1 MHQWL
6 RRTLGHRSAAAVA
19 LTLAVLGPEA
29 SHAQVEK
36 LPAYLQQALAQLGP
50 QYAKDATTAIPATV
64 EAFQSVLKAGP
75 KDGVTVTKDQAYG
88 ADPRQV
94 LDVYRPMGCS
104 GVPVVIFIHGG
115 AYVSSD
121 KDIGEPYGNVATWFA
136 RAGMLGINANY
147 RLAPA
152 AKWPAGAEDVRGMVA
167 WAKANAVHY
176 GGDPNRIFLIGHSSG
191 ATHVSGYVFDKALQP
206 PEGPGVAGAVLISGR
221 YRLVYNPA
229 DPYGRSMQVYFGDD
243 PAQYPN
249 RSSINHIRDGARVP
263 VFVVISEYEQPGLDV
278 FGGELLSALCERDG
292 ACPRFVRLMGHNHL
306 SEVLAFNT
314 PDEYLGRQILDFMA
328 KGR

>member
-1 MHQWL
+1 MRMLKHL
-6 RRTLGHRSAAAVA
+6 SVAAVA
-19 LTLAVLGPEA
+19 LGLGLLWSGP
-29 SHAQVEK
+29 SHAQVDK
-36 LPAYLQQALAQLGP
+36 LPSYLQKALVQLGP

-64 EAFQSVLKAGP
+64 EAFQSVLKAAP
-75 KDGVTVTKDQAYG
+75 KDGVTITKDQAYG

-94 LDVYRPMGCS
+94 LDVYRPTACS

-115 AYVSSD
+115 AYTSSD

-167 WAKANAVHY
+167 WAKANAAHY
-176 GGDPNRIFLIGHSSG
+176 GGDPNRIFLVGHSSG
-191 ATHVSGYVFDKALQP
+191 ATHVSGYIFDKALQP

-243 PAQYPN
+243 PAQYAN
-249 RSSINHIRDGARVP
+249 RSTINHIRDGARVP

-292 ACPRFVRLMGHNHL
+292 TCPRFVRLIGHNHM

-328 KGR
+328 QRR

>member
-1 MHQWL
+1 MREKL
-6 RRTLGHRSAAAVA
+6 LMKFAVVFILGFLWSE
-19 LTLAVLGPEA
+19 P
-29 SHAQVEK
+29 SCAQVDK
-36 LPAYLQQALAQLGP
+36 LPSYLQEALAQLGP

-64 EAFQSVLKAGP
+64 EAFQSVLKAAP
-75 KDGVTVTKDQAYG
+75 KDGVIITKDLAYG

-94 LDVYRPMGCS
+94 LDVYRPTACS
-104 GVPVVIFIHGG
+104 GVPVVIFVHGG
-115 AYVSSD
+115 AYTSSD

-167 WAKANAVHY
+167 WAKANAAHY
-176 GGDPNRIFLIGHSSG
+176 GGDPNRIFLVGHSAG
-191 ATHVSGYVFDKALQP
+191 ATHVSAYIFDKALQP

-229 DPYGRSMQVYFGDD
+229 DPYGRNMQTYFGTD
-243 PAQYPN
+243 PAQYQN
-249 RSSINHIRDGARVP
+249 RSTINHIRDGARVP

-278 FGGELLSALCERDG
+278 VGGALLSALCERDG
-292 ACPRFVRLMGHNHL
+292 ACPRFVRLMGHNHM

-314 PDEYLGRQILDFMA
+314 QDEYLGHEILDFMA

>member
-1 MHQWL
+1 ML
-6 RRTLGHRSAAAVA
+6 RRMLKHLSAAAVV
-19 LTLAVLGPEA
+19 LVLGLLWSEP
-29 SHAQVEK
+29 SHAQVDK
-36 LPAYLQQALAQLGP
+36 LPSYLQEALAQLGP

-64 EAFQSVLKAGP
+64 EAFQSVLKAAP
-75 KDGVTVTKDQAYG
+75 KDGVIITKDLAYG

-94 LDVYRPMGCS
+94 LDVYRPTACS

-115 AYVSSD
+115 AYTSSD

-167 WAKANAVHY
+167 WAKANAAHY
-176 GGDPNRIFLIGHSSG
+176 GADPNRIFLIGHSAG
-191 ATHVSGYVFDKALQP
+191 ATHVSAYIFDKAFQP

-221 YRLVYNPA
+221 YQLVYNPA
-229 DPYGRSMQVYFGDD
+229 DPYGRNMQIYFGDD
-243 PAQYPN
+243 PAQYQN
-249 RSSINHIRDGARVP
+249 RSTINHIRDGARVP

-278 FGGELLSALCERDG
+278 VGGELLSALCERDG
-292 ACPRFVRLMGHNHL
+292 ACPRFVRLMGHNHM